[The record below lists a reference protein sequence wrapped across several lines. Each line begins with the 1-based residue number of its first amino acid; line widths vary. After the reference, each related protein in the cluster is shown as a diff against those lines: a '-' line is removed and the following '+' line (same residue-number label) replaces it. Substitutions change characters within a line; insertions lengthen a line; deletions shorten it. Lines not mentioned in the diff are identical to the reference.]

1 MAVNLGALAKKL
13 LVNPIVSVGKAI
25 GNDYKNTIYG
35 ADWREKSAMRRL
47 LFDARLKKM
56 EAEVT
61 GDAETRAY
69 TRALREAQ
77 AADLTEKTAARMRER
92 KAVEVAASKAGLS
105 PEEFQAQLDASDLSM
120 RKALNEG
127 RLSLMGAQGLAAE
140 AAARGKDAWTELG
153 LPSLID
159 RNLAAAAAS
168 RHSAGRPY
176 TTPTTSGRGVKLPQD
191 KFMLLDLALKNGDKK
206 RLAQEL
212 SSVSRTQIVNSF
224 GEDHPIVA
232 AYDSLHPQ

>member
-13 LVNPIVSVGKAI
+13 LVKPIVSVGKAI

-77 AADLTEKTAARMRER
+77 AADLTEKTAARMRDR
-92 KAVEVAASKAGLS
+92 RALEVAAAKAGMT
-105 PEEFQAQLDASDLSM
+105 PEEYQAQLDASELSM
-120 RKALNEG
+120 KKSLNDA
-127 RLSLMGAQGLAAE
+127 RLSLMGSQGRAAE
-140 AAARGKDAWTELG
+140 AGALGKEAWTELG
-153 LPSLID
+153 LPSLVA
-159 RNLAAAAAS
+159 RNYAAADAS
-168 RHSAGRPY
+168 RHSAERPLS
-176 TTPTTSGRGVKLPQD
+176 TPSTGSKVKLPQD
-191 KFMLLDLALKNGDKK
+191 KYMLIDISLKNGDKK

-212 SSVSRTQIVNSF
+212 SSVSRTQLVNSF
-224 GEDHPIVA
+224 GEDHPVVA

>member
-159 RNLAAAAAS
+159 RNAAAAAAS
-168 RHSAGRPY
+168 RHSAERPF
-176 TTPTTSGRGVKLPQD
+176 PAPAGSKVKLPQD